1 MSAGLNDTL
10 NSTGRFNVS
19 QSMAHM
25 ARRSGMPAG
34 GLASTAV
41 VAANDSTAGIN
52 KQVRSRQRFGAAAL
66 FLPCA
71 SALTVSG
78 RAHCPTASLC
88 VVR

>member
-19 QSMAHM
+19 QSMAQM

-52 KQVRSRQRFGAAAL
+52 KQVRSRNGSESP
-66 FLPCA
+66 PCPCR
-71 SALTVSG
+71 V
-78 RAHCPTASLC
+78 HPP
-88 VVR
+88 